1 MTKYYTIAGI
11 KNNEETSELEEFTI
25 INIAEE
31 MTEVMSHLIFNE
43 GSVVRTITLQSD
55 GFIKE

>member
-11 KNNEETSELEEFTI
+11 KNNEETNELEEFTI

-31 MTEVMSHLIFNE
+31 MTDVMSHLIFKE
-43 GSVVRTITLQSD
+43 GSIVRTITLQSD